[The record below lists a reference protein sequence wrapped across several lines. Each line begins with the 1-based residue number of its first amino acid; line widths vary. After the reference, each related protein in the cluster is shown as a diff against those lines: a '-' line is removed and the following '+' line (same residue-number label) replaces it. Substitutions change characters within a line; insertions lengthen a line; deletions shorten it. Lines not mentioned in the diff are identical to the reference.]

1 MSKQKLSLTGKLL
14 PLGNNLYEGKSNLCC
29 CLEQR
34 ADSVVNGCLWAVPS
48 RPVLGFA
55 ILKDLA
61 CSLSPKWEMSPYPS
75 VFPRF
80 LQTGTSR
87 GVIAHAQIS

>member
-14 PLGNNLYEGKSNLCC
+14 PLGNNLYKGKSNLCC

-48 RPVLGFA
+48 CPVLGFA
-55 ILKDLA
+55 IL
-61 CSLSPKWEMSPYPS
+61 LSPKWEMSPCPS
-75 VFPRF
+75 VFLKF

-87 GVIAHAQIS
+87 GVIAHAHIS